1 MPAGRGLRTG
11 TSHWGYPS
19 HRMRGRP
26 TSDQKLT
33 FSFIYTSHR
42 MRGGTLLVKPRRRFK
57 WNEMANCGDAYVFFD
72 PLGSSVSMLSSNSQT
87 LAPHNGCQ
95 EVVSKGGLDRII
107 RPTRSSITLTFN
119 TLGENNKNHQ
129 LSRGSKPLNVR
140 QHITGNTLMK
150 SQTSDRK
157 NQELAFFRASVP
169 VSHGILRQSEETF
182 HFSGRQETVLKLVYS
197 YISPDSAYKTKE
209 NHIKEMFLLIKAR
222 HNVADY
228 HRIIKFVIG
237 GMEIVLAECRERH

>member
-1 MPAGRGLRTG
+1 
-11 TSHWGYPS
+11 
-19 HRMRGRP
+19 
-26 TSDQKLT
+26 
-33 FSFIYTSHR
+33 
-42 MRGGTLLVKPRRRFK
+42 
-57 WNEMANCGDAYVFFD
+57 
-72 PLGSSVSMLSSNSQT
+72 MLSSNNQS
-87 LAPHNGCQ
+87 LAPHNVCQ
-95 EVVSKGGLDRII
+95 EAVLKGGLDRII
-107 RPTRSSITLTFN
+107 RPTLSSITLTFSI
-119 TLGENNKNHQ
+119 LEANNKNPQ

-140 QHITGNTLMK
+140 QHITENTLMK

-209 NHIKEMFLLIKAR
+209 NHIKEMFLLIKTF

>member
-1 MPAGRGLRTG
+1 
-11 TSHWGYPS
+11 
-19 HRMRGRP
+19 
-26 TSDQKLT
+26 
-33 FSFIYTSHR
+33 
-42 MRGGTLLVKPRRRFK
+42 
-57 WNEMANCGDAYVFFD
+57 
-72 PLGSSVSMLSSNSQT
+72 MLSPNTQP
-87 LAPHNGCQ
+87 LALYNGCQ

-107 RPTRSSITLTFN
+107 RPTQFSITLIVN
-119 TLGENNKNHQ
+119 TLGTGDKNQQ
-129 LSRGSKPLNVR
+129 LSRGSKPLNTR
-140 QHITGNTLMK
+140 RHITGNTLMK

-169 VSHGILRQSEETF
+169 VSHGILRQSKETF

-237 GMEIVLAECRERH
+237 GMEIVPAECRERHRLTTV